1 MKLDWALLADS
12 AQVRGGL
19 AFVLGG
25 GIDTVRSDSVPFEL
39 EAAVLVRL
47 LLHRTEA
54 ETDHVVEVRVLDEDG
69 RELFADHRHVHAH
82 VPPDLPVG
90 WDIPVQVVFAVRGVS
105 LSREALYSVEV
116 LGDRA
121 HLKSLPLRL
130 QLVG

>member
-1 MKLDWALLADS
+1 LRLDWALLADS

-19 AFVLGG
+19 AFILAA
-25 GIDTVRSDSVPFEL
+25 GIDTIRAPSVPFEM
-39 EAAVLVRL
+39 EAAVVVRL

-69 RELFADHRHVHAH
+69 AELVADHRHIHAH
-82 VPPDLPVG
+82 LPADLPVG
-90 WDIPVQVVFAVRGVS
+90 WDIPVQAVFPIRRV
-105 LSREALYSVEV
+105 LLPREALYSVEV

-130 QLVG
+130 LIVG